1 MMTTILFAAVVFS
14 CHFHIFFSLELFALH
29 FSGAQTTL
37 VVVVFILTHVVF
49 GVVLLHAS
57 MRYDH

>member
-1 MMTTILFAAVVFS
+1 MMTTILSQSIFVLFY
-14 CHFHIFFSLELFALH
+14 IFFSLELFALH

-49 GVVLLHAS
+49 GVVLHAS